1 MFSSRWHEL
10 AILIGIYYLISP
22 LLVRSTFRF
31 NAKCKPALVPLEQL
45 PPAIAAVFRQRIPQ
59 LQGLGFDLVGC
70 YDCGVMA
77 TNTRSCVAYLCNPMT
92 NDFANVSA
100 VQAPNKTASYF
111 EFSTR
116 FGMNTFLDTNTNRV
130 LPFTPPARGIR
141 TFRFPEIADPFYLYQ
156 IHRRLVEKYGVG
168 LRAEGEPKGEEIQ
181 RLVRVIEGY
190 GPRHARM
197 GYMYL
202 AQDQESYRLTWKG
215 AFLMTMRALWPA
227 PPIRRFIQKQA
238 MQAEL
243 RSLNSPTV
251 PWRQEVEP
259 SREKREIIVS

>member
-1 MFSSRWHEL
+1 MFLSRWHEL

-31 NAKCKPALVPLEQL
+31 SAKCKPVLVPLEQL
-45 PPAIAAVFRQRIPQ
+45 PPAIASVFRQRTPQ
-59 LQGLGFDLVGC
+59 LQGLGFDFVGC

-77 TNTRSCVAYLCNPMT
+77 SNTRTYIAYLCNRMT
-92 NDFANVSA
+92 NDFANVSF
-100 VQAPNKTASYF
+100 VRAPDKTASYF

-116 FGMNTFLDTNTNRV
+116 FGMTFLDTNTNRV
-130 LPFTPPARGIR
+130 LPLTPPAPGIR
-141 TFRFPEIADPFYLYQ
+141 TFRFPEIADPFSLHQ
-156 IHRRLVEKYGVG
+156 IHRRLVEKYSGG
-168 LRAEGEPKGEEIQ
+168 LRAEDEP
-181 RLVRVIEGY
+181 RVKKSSVWCALSKAMG
-190 GPRHARM
+190 HAT
-197 GYMYL
+197 L
-202 AQDQESYRLTWKG
+202 EWATWLHASCQESYRLTWKG

-227 PPIRRFIQKQA
+227 PPSRRFIQKQA

-251 PWRQEVEP
+251 SRRQEVEP